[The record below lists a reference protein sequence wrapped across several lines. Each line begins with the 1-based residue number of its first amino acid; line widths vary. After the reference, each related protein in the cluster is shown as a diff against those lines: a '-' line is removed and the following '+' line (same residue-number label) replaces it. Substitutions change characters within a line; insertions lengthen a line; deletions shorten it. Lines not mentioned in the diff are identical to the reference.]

1 MIGYIKGQIT
11 FKGTEEILLENN
23 GIGYQI
29 RVPLSVMDEL
39 PETGEEIRIFTYL
52 YVKEDIL
59 ALYGFLRQEDL
70 ETFKL
75 LITVNGIGPKGA
87 LGILSSISPDNL
99 RFAILSEDAATIAKA
114 PGIGKKTAGKL
125 ILELKDKFT
134 LSDAFSA
141 AFGESA
147 KEGFSEEN
155 LDTSDGGDSKTSTK
169 EKRRILKEASE
180 ALVALGYSSTE
191 AHKAVSKVEFLDG
204 MDVEEVLKKSLK
216 YM

>member
-1 MIGYIKGQIT
+1 MIGYIKGQISW
-11 FKGTEEILLENN
+11 KGTEEIILENN

-87 LGILSSISPDNL
+87 LGILSSISPDSL
-99 RFAILSEDAATIAKA
+99 RFAILSEDAAAIAKA

-134 LSDAFSA
+134 LSEAFDAV
-141 AFGESA
+141 FGEDT
-147 KEGFSEEN
+147 EEV
-155 LDTSDGGDSKTSTK
+155 SVGEVQEKGSTGNVQ
-169 EKRRILKEASE
+169 EKRKIKKEAAE
-180 ALVALGYSSTE
+180 ALVALGYSSTQ
-191 AHKAVSKVEFLDG
+191 AHKAVAGVEILQG
-204 MDVEEVLKKSLK
+204 MDVEEVLRQSLK
-216 YM
+216 YI

>member
-99 RFAILSEDAATIAKA
+99 RFAILSEDAAAIAKA

-155 LDTSDGGDSKTSTK
+155 LDTSDGGDSKTNTK

-191 AHKAVSKVEFLDG
+191 AHKAVSKVEFFDG